1 MESLSTEQFKIKI
14 KEHKE
19 LLLILILS
27 IIIRLLFL
35 NRPELQSRDE
45 GVHAVV
51 AQSLLINPL
60 KPILIAKPIPG
71 LENIREFPHIFL
83 EKPPLIFWLMAL
95 SYKIFGVNEFAVR
108 FVPAVFGIISI
119 LLTYVLAKQFFEK
132 KIALLSAL
140 LLSLCQ
146 FHVKY
151 SRQGMLDVPLT
162 FFSLLTLFLFIK
174 GFNSKSSSS
183 ILFVL
188 AGVSQGLGIL
198 TKWHA
203 AIFPTVTILLFV
215 CLQKKWEFLFS
226 RKIAFYFISVVL
238 STLPWLVYMY
248 VSFPEATRALILFEL
263 GGRPSYVSSRG
274 PFWYFSMLMWGLTP
288 WAPITLISVFYSAW
302 KRSSGDLFLLLIS
315 GTTFFTFELSS
326 YKLYFYILPIIPF
339 LLILTARFIFKIIL
353 LKEKTI
359 LLFAVSLIGS
369 FVYISLKGVFPNTLF
384 GIDQLLFLLIVSAGV
399 GLYYIAIWFY
409 DNKMNNSYPIKSGLL
424 LLLIPLFISNLT
436 FTGVDIYTE
445 VSYGDLGIKE
455 ISAYIR
461 NHSSE
466 DDYVFSTAGLGWSIM
481 FYAERS
487 TYEFHVVPR
496 EIFENYILTKQVKF
510 IVISEEF
517 LSSTNQKVNFV
528 LTHSV
533 EVNILGVSPS
543 LHVYSIV

>member
-1 MESLSTEQFKIKI
+1 MKSLSMDGLQSKI

-19 LLLILILS
+19 LILILIFS

-51 AQSLLINPL
+51 AKSLLINPL
-60 KPILIAKPIPG
+60 KPVLIANPIPG

-83 EKPPLIFWLMAL
+83 EKPPLIFWLMAV

-108 FVPAVFGIISI
+108 FIPAVFGIISI

-132 KIALLSAL
+132 RIALLSAL

-146 FHVKY
+146 FHIKY

-183 ILFVL
+183 IFCVL
-188 AGVSQGLGIL
+188 AGISQGLGIL

-248 VSFPEATRALILFEL
+248 VSFPEATRILILFEL

-274 PFWYFSMLMWGLTP
+274 PFWYFGMLMWGLTP

-302 KRSSGDLFLLLIS
+302 KRSSGDLFLILIS
-315 GTTFFTFELSS
+315 GTTFFTFEISP

-339 LLILTARFIFKIIL
+339 LLILTARFIYKIIL
-353 LKEKTI
+353 LREKTI

-369 FVYISLKGVFPNTLF
+369 IVYVSLKGVFPNTLF
-384 GIDQLLFLLIVSAGV
+384 GIDQLLLLLIISAGV
-399 GLYYIAIWFY
+399 GLYYIVIWFY
-409 DNKMNNSYPIKSGLL
+409 SNKMNYSYPTKFSLL
-424 LLLIPLFISNLT
+424 LLLPLFISNFA
-436 FTGVDIYTE
+436 FTGVDMYTD
-445 VSYGDLGIKE
+445 VSYGDVGIKE
-455 ISAYIR
+455 IGAYIK

-466 DDYVFSTAGLGWSIM
+466 DDFVFSTPGLGWSIM
-481 FYAERS
+481 FYANRS
-487 TYEFHVVPR
+487 TYEFHVLPR

-533 EVNILGVSPS
+533 EVSIIGASPS
-543 LHVYSIV
+543 LHVYHII

>member
-1 MESLSTEQFKIKI
+1 MESLSTEQFKAKI

-27 IIIRLLFL
+27 IIIRFLFL

-60 KPILIAKPIPG
+60 KPVLIANPIPG

-83 EKPPLIFWLMAL
+83 EKPPLIFWLMTV

-108 FVPAVFGIISI
+108 CIPAVFGIISI

-132 KIALLSAL
+132 RVALLSAL

-162 FFSLLTLFLFIK
+162 FFTLLTLFLFIK
-174 GFNSKSSSS
+174 GYNSKSSTST
-183 ILFVL
+183 LFVL
-188 AGVSQGLGIL
+188 AGISQGLGIL

-203 AIFPTVTILLFV
+203 AIFPTATILLFV
-215 CLQKKWEFLFS
+215 CLQKKWGLLFS

-263 GGRPSYVSSRG
+263 GGRPSYLSSRG
-274 PFWYFSMLMWGLTP
+274 PFWYFGMLMWGLSP
-288 WAPITLISVFYSAW
+288 WAPIVLISVFYSAL
-302 KRSSGDLFLLLIS
+302 KRSSGDFFLLLIS
-315 GTTFFTFELSS
+315 GTTFFTFEIST

-339 LLILTARFIFKIIL
+339 LLILTAQFIYNIVKL
-353 LKEKTI
+353 REKTI

-369 FVYISLKGVFPNTLF
+369 IVYVFSKGVFPNALF
-384 GIDQLLFLLIVSAGV
+384 GINQLWFLFVVNAVV

-409 DNKMNNSYPIKSGLL
+409 SNKIFFSYPIKSTLF
-424 LLLIPLFISNLT
+424 LLLIPLFIFNLA
-436 FTGVDIYTE
+436 FTGVDIYTD
-445 VSYGDLGIKE
+445 VSYGDMGIKE
-455 ISAYIR
+455 IGAHIN
-461 NHSSE
+461 NHSLE
-466 DDYVFSTAGLGWSIM
+466 DDFVFSTPGLGWSIM

-487 TYEFHVVPR
+487 TYEFHVLPR
-496 EIFENYILTKQVKF
+496 EVFENYILTKQVKF
-510 IVISEEF
+510 VVISEEF

-533 EVNILGVSPS
+533 EVNITGVSPS
-543 LHVYSIV
+543 LHVYSII